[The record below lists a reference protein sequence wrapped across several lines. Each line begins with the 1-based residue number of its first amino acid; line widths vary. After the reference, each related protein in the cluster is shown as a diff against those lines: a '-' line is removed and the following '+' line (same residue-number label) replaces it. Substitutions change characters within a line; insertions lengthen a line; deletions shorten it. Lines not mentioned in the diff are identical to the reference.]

1 MDFFNNIALGSQVAF
16 DPFNILFCFIGV
28 FIGTVI
34 GLLPGIGALSTISLL
49 LPLTFYMDPTTAII
63 MLAGIFYGAQYG
75 GSTAS
80 ILLNMPGTATNAITC
95 LDGYPMAQQGR
106 AGVAL
111 AMTTIASFV
120 GGTLAILILMF
131 LAPVVA
137 NMAYSFGAAEYFAIM
152 VFGLVAAS
160 TLSSGSPVKS
170 LAMVVVGLVLGG
182 VGMDIYS
189 GTLRFQFGYNE
200 LAEGISLVALVMGL
214 FGVAEI
220 LNNLVLGSTDHPRVV
235 NVSLKALMPTREDI
249 RKSGMPM
256 MRGTGIGAFIG
267 MLPGAGP
274 TIASFMAYAME
285 KRVSRTPE
293 IFGKG
298 AVEGITAP
306 ESANNAAVQTAFV
319 PTLSLGIPGDP
330 IMAVLLGALV
340 IHGITPGPGLVL
352 DQPGLFWGLIMSFW
366 LGNLILLLLNLP
378 LIGVFVQILKI
389 PYRALYVGML
399 FLMCIG
405 VFTVRSSVFDVYLMI
420 GFGALG
426 FLMLLGRFPAAPLLL
441 GFVLGPMIE
450 ENLRRALL
458 IGRGDLTALV
468 SSGISATFLA
478 LSLVMLLLPV
488 LRPLW
493 RKARANV
500 PTGAP

>member
-1 MDFFNNIALGSQVAF
+1 MDLFSNIALGTQVAF
-16 DPFNILFCFIGV
+16 SPSNILFCFVGV
-28 FIGTVI
+28 FVGTVI

-80 ILLNMPGTATNAITC
+80 ILLNIPGTATNAITC
-95 LDGYPMAQQGR
+95 LDGYPMAKQGR

-111 AMTTIASFV
+111 AMTSVASFV
-120 GGTLAILILMF
+120 GGSLAILLLMV
-131 LAPVVA
+131 LAPLIA
-137 NMAYSFGAAEYFAIM
+137 SFAYEFGAAEYFAIM
-152 VFGLVAAS
+152 IFGLVVAS
-160 TLSSGSPVKS
+160 TLSSGSKIKS
-170 LAMVVVGLVLGG
+170 LAMVVVGLILGV

-189 GTLRFQFGYNE
+189 GQLRYQFGFMQ
-200 LAEGISLVALVMGL
+200 LAEGVSLVALVMGL

-220 LNNLVLGSTDHPRVV
+220 LNNLVLGNTDHPRVTT
-235 NVSLKALMPTREDI
+235 VSLKALLPTRDDL
-249 RKSGMPM
+249 RRSVLPM
-256 MRGTGIGAFIG
+256 LRGTGIGSFIG

-274 TIASFMAYAME
+274 TIASFLAYAIE

-293 IFGKG
+293 IFGTG
-298 AVEGITAP
+298 AVEGISAP
-306 ESANNAAVQTAFV
+306 ESANNASVQAAFV

-330 IMAVLLGALV
+330 IMAVLLGALI

-352 DQPGLFWGLIMSFW
+352 DQPEMFWGLIMSFW
-366 LGNLILLLLNLP
+366 IGNLMLLLLNLP
-378 LIGVFVQILKI
+378 LIGLFVSILKI

-405 VFTVRSSVFDVYLMI
+405 VYTVRANIFDIYLMI
-420 GFGALG
+420 GFGVLG
-426 FLMLLGRFPAAPLLL
+426 FAMMVGGFPAAPLLL

-458 IGRGDLTALV
+458 IGRGDVAVLV
-468 SSGISATFLA
+468 GSPISATFIA
-478 LSLVMLLLPV
+478 LTGLMLVLPA
-488 LRPLW
+488 LKPLK
-493 RKARANV
+493 RRFTTSRAQ
-500 PTGAP
+500 A

>member
-1 MDFFNNIALGSQVAF
+1 MDIFHNIALGSQVAF
-16 DPFNILFCFIGV
+16 APGNMLFCFVGV
-28 FIGTVI
+28 LVGTVI

-120 GGTLAILILMF
+120 GGSLAIIVLML
-131 LAPVVA
+131 LAPLIA
-137 NMAYSFGAAEYFAIM
+137 AFAYEFGAAEYFAIM
-152 VFGLVAAS
+152 VFGLVVAS
-160 TLSSGSPVKS
+160 SLSSGSRIKS
-170 LAMVVVGLVLGG
+170 LSMVVVGLLFGG

-189 GTLRFQFGYNE
+189 GTLRYQFGFNE
-200 LAEGISLVALVMGL
+200 LAEGVSLVALVMGL

-220 LNNLVLGSTDHPRVV
+220 LNNLVLGSANHPRVTS
-235 NVSLKALMPTREDI
+235 VSLKALMPTREDV
-249 RKSGMPM
+249 RKSIMPM
-256 MRGTGIGAFIG
+256 LRGTGIGNFIG

-274 TIASFMAYAME
+274 TIASFLAYAVE

-293 IFGKG
+293 VFGKG

-306 ESANNAAVQTAFV
+306 ESANNASVQAAFV

-352 DQPGLFWGLIMSFW
+352 DQPQLFWGLIMSFW
-366 LGNLILLLLNLP
+366 LGNLMLLLLNLP
-378 LIGVFVQILKI
+378 LIGVFVSILKI

-399 FLMCIG
+399 FLICIG
-405 VFTVRSSVFDVYLMI
+405 VYTVRASFFDVYLMI

-426 FLMLLGRFPAAPLLL
+426 FLMMLGGFPAAPLLL

-458 IGRGDLTALV
+458 IGRGDPLALV
-468 SSGISATFLA
+468 SSPISSTFLGLA
-478 LSLVMLLLPV
+478 VVMLVLPI
-488 LRPLW
+488 LRPLAT
-493 RKARANV
+493 RFRVAKPAA
-500 PTGAP
+500 

>member
-1 MDFFNNIALGSQVAF
+1 MDLFNNIVLGSQVALA
-16 DPFNILFCFIGV
+16 PSNILFCFVGV
-28 FIGTVI
+28 FVGTVI

-80 ILLNMPGTATNAITC
+80 ILLNIPGTATNAITC
-95 LDGYPMAQQGR
+95 LDGYPMAKNGR

-111 AMTTIASFV
+111 AMTSVASFV
-120 GGTLAILILMF
+120 GGSLAIVLLMV
-131 LAPVVA
+131 LAPLIA
-137 NMAYSFGAAEYFAIM
+137 QFAYRFGAAEYFAIM
-152 VFGLVAAS
+152 VFGLVVAS
-160 TLSSGSPVKS
+160 SLSSGSRLKG
-170 LAMVVVGLVLGG
+170 LAMVVVGLILGG

-189 GTLRFQFGYNE
+189 GQLRYQFGFVQ
-200 LAEGISLVALVMGL
+200 LAEGVSLVALVMGL

-220 LNNLVLGSTDHPRVV
+220 LNNLVLGNTDHPRVTT
-235 NVSLKALMPTREDI
+235 VSLKALLPDRDDL
-249 RKSGMPM
+249 RRSVLPM
-256 MRGTGIGAFIG
+256 LRGTGIGAFIG

-274 TIASFMAYAME
+274 TIASFLAYATE

-293 IFGKG
+293 IFGTG
-298 AVEGITAP
+298 AIEGVTAP
-306 ESANNAAVQTAFV
+306 ESANNASVQAAFV

-330 IMAVLLGALV
+330 IMAVLLGALI

-352 DQPGLFWGLIMSFW
+352 ERPQLFWGLVMSFW
-366 LGNLILLLLNLP
+366 LGNLLLLLLNLP
-378 LIGVFVQILKI
+378 LIGVFVSILKI

-405 VFTVRSSVFDVYLMI
+405 VYTLRANIFDIYLMI
-420 GFGALG
+420 GFGLLG
-426 FLMLLGRFPAAPLLL
+426 FAMMIGGFPAAPLLL

-458 IGRGDLTALV
+458 IGRGDLTVLV
-468 SSGISATFLA
+468 GSPISATFLGLTA
-478 LSLVMLLLPV
+478 LILLLPAIGP
-488 LRPLW
+488 LRRRLSVG
-493 RKARANV
+493 RLAE
-500 PTGAP
+500 